1 MILKPVHKKVFDAI
15 AKFTTKNIYAPTV
28 TEVIELSGCG
38 ASTVAKAL
46 SELIA
51 AGYLTK
57 TKEQRS
63 LKIVKSIYPD
73 ESLTDV

>member
-15 AKFTTKNIYAPTV
+15 AKFTTKNVYAPTI
-28 TEVIELSGCG
+28 TEVTELSGCG
-38 ASTVAKAL
+38 ASTVAKAI